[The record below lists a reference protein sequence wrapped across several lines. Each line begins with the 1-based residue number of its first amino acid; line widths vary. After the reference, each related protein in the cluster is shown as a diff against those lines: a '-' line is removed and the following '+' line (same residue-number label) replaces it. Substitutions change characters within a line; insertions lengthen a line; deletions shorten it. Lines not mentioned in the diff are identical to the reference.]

1 MSPSASIAVLFE
13 IRGPNRGVIGLANVG
28 TTFVSE
34 DLRLLIADG
43 SADFVIGDTFSIVVT
58 AGSYFGYDF
67 AADEAAEAA
76 GTPIVQVASGVL
88 SADIDTL
95 TFGAQEQFATV
106 RGPAIL
112 PAGFVKLGNSPG
124 SRLTTPICKWRQW
137 TEASSSS
144 RGEGSFCAEERSGA
158 RVVRTRGNFRQPQ
171 IGGSV

>member
-1 MSPSASIAVLFE
+1 MTSVGPYIVEGTYTATCVSKRADHGMFE
-13 IRGPNRGVIGLANVG
+13 IRGPNRGVSGLANVG

-43 SADFVIGDTFSIVVT
+43 SADFAIGDTFSIVVT

-67 AADEAAEAA
+67 AADEAAEVA

-95 TFGAQEQFATV
+95 TFGAQEQFATT

-112 PAGFVKLGNSPG
+112 PAGFVKLGNSPWEPANHPD
-124 SRLTTPICKWRQW
+124 LQV
-137 TEASSSS
+137 A
-144 RGEGSFCAEERSGA
+144 AMNRSIEQLA
-158 RVVRTRGNFRQPQ
+158 RCGIVLR
-171 IGGSV
+171 